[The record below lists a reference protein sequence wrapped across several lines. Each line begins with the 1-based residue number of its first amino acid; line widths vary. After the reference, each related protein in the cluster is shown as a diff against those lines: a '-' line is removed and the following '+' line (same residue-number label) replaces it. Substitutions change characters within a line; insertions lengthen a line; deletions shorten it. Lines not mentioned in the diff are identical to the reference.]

1 MKDLEVRYVKGG
13 LGRNNPARVNLDT
26 GVVEVNANLFRH
38 YSPLQ
43 RELVL
48 QHEAG
53 HVYHDTVDNEELA
66 DRYALEQVAGT
77 VQYSLRRS
85 VDGLLEILEK
95 ANVPEERK
103 KELIISALR
112 IDAERF
118 GNEHAKAL
126 LEELKK
132 DSRIANVVDPVSLSV
147 EAVVAIV
154 SAAIA
159 LIGLLQQTIFGKR
172 AEWFIGDMGG
182 KKRTQ
187 NKINLLQEAC
197 DSVGAKAIKLKAT
210 SSREDGGEL
219 LVYEQLD
226 DDDWVYNE
234 VHTAL
239 YPAFKDNN
247 IFSPS
252 FFRSRDKFYKKCSWA
267 KEEIQNYLPTVR
279 SYVRNE
285 FAKQGYSD
293 PNGSGG
299 ASGLSIASGS
309 SSLLRYAL
317 IGLVLLFIIKKV
329 F

>member
-85 VDGLLEILEK
+85 VDGLLAILEQ
-95 ANVPEERK
+95 ADVSEERK
-103 KELIISALR
+103 KKVIISALE

-132 DSRIANVVDPVSLSV
+132 DSRIAGAIGVVGVM
-147 EAVVAIV
+147 AIIG
-154 SAAIA
+154 AAIS
-159 LIGLLQQTIFGKR
+159 LVEILRQTIIGRR
-172 AEWFIGDMGG
+172 ADWFIADLGG
-182 KKRTQ
+182 KKKTQ
-187 NKINLLQEAC
+187 YKINLLQDAC
-197 DSVGAKAIKLKAT
+197 DSVGAKAIMQKAT
-210 SSREDGGEL
+210 SLREDGGEL

-239 YPAFKDNN
+239 YPALKDYN
-247 IFSPS
+247 IFTPS
-252 FFRSRDKFYKKCSWA
+252 FFRSRDKFYKKCSWV
-267 KEEIQNYLPTVR
+267 KDWINEYMPTVR
-279 SYVRNE
+279 EHVRDEYN
-285 FAKQGYSD
+285 KQGYSD

-299 ASGLSIASGS
+299 GSGLSIASGS
-309 SSLLRYAL
+309 SSLLRYAM

>member
-85 VDGLLEILEK
+85 VDGLLEIFEK
-95 ANVPEERK
+95 ANVPEGRK
-103 KELIISALR
+103 KELIISALQ

-126 LEELKK
+126 LEEIRNEP
-132 DSRIANVVDPVSLSV
+132 RIANSLSV
-147 EAVVAIV
+147 AAVTAIV

-182 KKRTQ
+182 KKMTQ
-187 NKINLLQEAC
+187 NKINLLQDAC

-285 FAKQGYSD
+285 FAKQGYSG

-309 SSLLRYAL
+309 SSLLRYVL

>member
-132 DSRIANVVDPVSLSV
+132 DSRIAGAIGVVGVM
-147 EAVVAIV
+147 AIIG
-154 SAAIA
+154 AAIS
-159 LIGLLQQTIFGKR
+159 LFELLRQTIIGRR
-172 AEWFIGDMGG
+172 ADWFIADLGG
-182 KKRTQ
+182 KKKTQ
-187 NKINLLQEAC
+187 YKINLLQDAC
-197 DSVGAKAIKLKAT
+197 DSVGAKAIKQKAT
-210 SSREDGGEL
+210 SLREDGGEL

-247 IFSPS
+247 IFTPS
-252 FFRSRDKFYKKCSWA
+252 FFRSRDKFYKKCSWV
-267 KEEIQNYLPTVR
+267 KDWINEYMPTVR
-279 SYVRNE
+279 EHVRDEYN
-285 FAKQGYSD
+285 KQGYSD
-293 PNGSGG
+293 PNGGGG
-299 ASGLSIASGS
+299 ASSLSIASGS

>member
-85 VDGLLEILEK
+85 VDGLLEIFEK
-95 ANVPEERK
+95 ANVPEGRK

-126 LEELKK
+126 LEEIRNEP
-132 DSRIANVVDPVSLSV
+132 RIANSLSV
-147 EAVVAIV
+147 AAVTAIV

-182 KKRTQ
+182 RKRTQ

-267 KEEIQNYLPTVR
+267 KEEIQNYLPAVR

-299 ASGLSIASGS
+299 GSGLSIASGS

-317 IGLVLLFIIKKV
+317 IGLVLLFIIKKI

>member
-53 HVYHDTVDNEELA
+53 HVYHDTVDDEELA

-103 KELIISALR
+103 KELIISALQ

-126 LEELKK
+126 LEELRKRP
-132 DSRIANVVDPVSLSV
+132 RIANDGGLS
-147 EAVVAIV
+147 AAAIVAIV
-154 SAAIA
+154 QAAIA

-187 NKINLLQEAC
+187 NKINLLQDAC

-309 SSLLRYAL
+309 SSLLRYVL

>member
-1 MKDLEVRYVKGG
+1 MKALEVRYVKGG

-85 VDGLLEILEK
+85 VDGLLEIFEK
-95 ANVPEERK
+95 ANVPEGRK

-126 LEELKK
+126 LEEIRNEP
-132 DSRIANVVDPVSLSV
+132 RIANSLSV
-147 EAVVAIV
+147 AAVTAIV

-182 KKRTQ
+182 KKMTQ

-279 SYVRNE
+279 SHVRNE

-299 ASGLSIASGS
+299 ASSLSIASGS

>member
-26 GVVEVNANLFRH
+26 GVVEVNAPLFRH

-53 HVYHDTVDNEELA
+53 HVYHDTVDNEEIA
-66 DRYALEQVAGT
+66 DRYALEQVAGS

-85 VDGLLEILEK
+85 VDGLLAILEQ
-95 ANVPEERK
+95 AGVSEERK
-103 KELIISALR
+103 KEVIISALE

-126 LEELKK
+126 LEEIRKEPRLAN
-132 DSRIANVVDPVSLSV
+132 SVSVAAIA
-147 EAVVAIV
+147 AII

-187 NKINLLQEAC
+187 NKINLLQDAC

-210 SSREDGGEL
+210 SQREDGGEL

-252 FFRSRDKFYKKCSWA
+252 FFRSRSKFYRKCGWA
-267 KEEIQNYLPTVR
+267 KEEIQDYLPTVR
-279 SYVRNE
+279 NYVRNE
-285 FAKQGYSD
+285 YAKKGYSG
-293 PNGSGG
+293 PNGDENKS
-299 ASGLSIASGS
+299 SLSIATGGNN
-309 SSLLRYAL
+309 LLLYAL
-317 IGLVLLFIIKKV
+317 IGLVLFLLILKKV

>member
-132 DSRIANVVDPVSLSV
+132 DSRIAGAIGVVGVM
-147 EAVVAIV
+147 AIIG
-154 SAAIA
+154 AAIS
-159 LIGLLQQTIFGKR
+159 LFEILRQTIIGRR
-172 AEWFIGDMGG
+172 ADWFIADLGG
-182 KKRTQ
+182 KKKTQ
-187 NKINLLQEAC
+187 YKINLLQDAC
-197 DSVGAKAIKLKAT
+197 DSVGAKAIKQKAT
-210 SSREDGGEL
+210 SLREDGGEL

-239 YPAFKDNN
+239 YPAFKDYN
-247 IFSPS
+247 IFTPS
-252 FFRSRDKFYKKCSWA
+252 FFRSRDKFYKKCSWV
-267 KEEIQNYLPTVR
+267 KDWINEYMPTVR
-279 SYVRNE
+279 EHVRDEYN
-285 FAKQGYSD
+285 KQGYSD
-293 PNGSGG
+293 PNSSGDN
-299 ASGLSIASGS
+299 SLSIASNGNN
-309 SSLLRYAL
+309 LLRYAV
-317 IGLVLLFIIKKV
+317 IGLVLLLILKKV

>member
-85 VDGLLEILEK
+85 LDGLLEILEK

-103 KELIISALR
+103 KELIISALQ

-126 LEELKK
+126 LEELRKRP
-132 DSRIANVVDPVSLSV
+132 RIANDGGLS
-147 EAVVAIV
+147 AAAIVAIIQ
-154 SAAIA
+154 AAIA

-187 NKINLLQEAC
+187 NKINLLQDAC

-293 PNGSGG
+293 TNGSGG

-309 SSLLRYAL
+309 SSLLRYVL

>member
-1 MKDLEVRYVKGG
+1 MKNLEVRYVNGG
-13 LGRNNPARVNLDT
+13 LGRNNPARVDLDT
-26 GVVEVNANLFRH
+26 GVVEVNAPLFRH
-38 YSPLQ
+38 YTPLQ
-43 RELVL
+43 KKLVL
-48 QHEAG
+48 LHEAG
-53 HVYHDTVDNEELA
+53 HVRYDTVDDEELA

-85 VDGLLEILEK
+85 VDGLLAILEQ
-95 ANVPEERK
+95 ADVSEERK
-103 KELIISALR
+103 KKVIISALE

-126 LEELKK
+126 LEEIRKEPRLANAAL
-132 DSRIANVVDPVSLSV
+132 SAAAIA
-147 EAVVAIV
+147 AIV

-159 LIGLLQQTIFGKR
+159 LIGFLQQTIFGKR
-172 AEWFIGDMGG
+172 AAWFAGDMGG

-187 NKINLLQEAC
+187 HKINLLQDAC

-210 SSREDGGEL
+210 SQREDGGEL

-234 VHTAL
+234 VHAAL
-239 YPAFKDNN
+239 YTAFKDNN

-252 FFRSRDKFYKKCSWA
+252 FFRSRSKFYDKCGWA
-267 KEEIQNYLPTVR
+267 KEEIQDYLPTVR

-285 FAKQGYSD
+285 FAKKGYSD
-293 PNGSGG
+293 PNSSGDN
-299 ASGLSIASGS
+299 SLSIASNGNN
-309 SSLLRYAL
+309 LLRYAV
-317 IGLVLLFIIKKV
+317 IGLVLLLILKKV

>member
-53 HVYHDTVDNEELA
+53 HVYHDTVDDEELA

-103 KELIISALR
+103 KELIISALQ

-132 DSRIANVVDPVSLSV
+132 DSRIAGAIGVVGVM
-147 EAVVAIV
+147 AIIG
-154 SAAIA
+154 AAIS
-159 LIGLLQQTIFGKR
+159 LFELLRQTIIGRR
-172 AEWFIGDMGG
+172 ADWFIADLGG
-182 KKRTQ
+182 KKKTQ
-187 NKINLLQEAC
+187 YKINLLQDAC
-197 DSVGAKAIKLKAT
+197 DSVGAKAIKQKAT
-210 SSREDGGEL
+210 SLREDGGEL

-247 IFSPS
+247 IFTPS
-252 FFRSRDKFYKKCSWA
+252 FFRSRDKFYKKCSWV
-267 KEEIQNYLPTVR
+267 KDWINEYMPTVR
-279 SYVRNE
+279 EHVRDEYN
-285 FAKQGYSD
+285 KQGYSD

-309 SSLLRYAL
+309 SSLLRYVL

>member
-103 KELIISALR
+103 KELIISALQ

-132 DSRIANVVDPVSLSV
+132 DSRIAGAIGVVGVM
-147 EAVVAIV
+147 AIIG
-154 SAAIA
+154 AAIS
-159 LIGLLQQTIFGKR
+159 LFELLRQTIIGRR
-172 AEWFIGDMGG
+172 ADWFIADLGG
-182 KKRTQ
+182 KKKTQ
-187 NKINLLQEAC
+187 YKINLLQDAC
-197 DSVGAKAIKLKAT
+197 DSVGAKAIKQKAT
-210 SSREDGGEL
+210 SLREDGGEL

-247 IFSPS
+247 IFTPS
-252 FFRSRDKFYKKCSWA
+252 FFRSRDKFYKKCSWV
-267 KEEIQNYLPTVR
+267 KDWINEYMPTVR
-279 SYVRNE
+279 EHVRDEYN
-285 FAKQGYSD
+285 KQGYSD

-309 SSLLRYAL
+309 SSLLRYVL